1 MTSFRAK
8 SGILDA
14 HQRSA
19 PMSLPDLQTL
29 TDAQICEFM
38 GSRLRGERL
47 RLGLS
52 QVEAA
57 LRAGLPLRTYIRLE
71 QNGRGKLSTFVAALR
86 GLGRVAAVVA
96 LLPAAPAKP
105 KLATTR
111 RRWGVGPDEFP
122 DRGTD
127 P

>member
-1 MTSFRAK
+1 
-8 SGILDA
+8 
-14 HQRSA
+14 
-19 PMSLPDLQTL
+19 MSLPDLQSL
-29 TDAQICEFM
+29 TNAQICEFM

-47 RLGLS
+47 RLGLT

-57 LRAGLPLRTYIRLE
+57 LRAGLPLRTYIRME

-105 KLATTR
+105 KLLAPR
-111 RRWGVGPDEFP
+111 RSWGVGPDEFP
-122 DRGTD
+122 DRGTG